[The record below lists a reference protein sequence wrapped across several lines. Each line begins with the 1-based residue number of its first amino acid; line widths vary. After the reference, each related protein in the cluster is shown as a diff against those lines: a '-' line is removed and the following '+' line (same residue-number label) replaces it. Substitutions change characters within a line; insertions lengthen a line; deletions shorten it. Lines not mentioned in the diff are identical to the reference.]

1 MVTTKEEE
9 EEHVMHPKEA
19 EDDDIEDSDS
29 DFDPIGF
36 GIEERIRQVQ
46 SWFFFPAAEMIY
58 LIQGRRNVKNI
69 GSGQAYVVGEAK
81 VKSIAIENIFYIE
94 IFRIMHC

>member
-1 MVTTKEEE
+1 MSQLKKLKQMVTTKEEE

-46 SWFFFPAAEMIY
+46 SWFFFLLMIY
-58 LIQGRRNVKNI
+58 LMQGRRNLKNL
-69 GSGQAYVVGEAK
+69 GGDKGLFHLYLSELAL
-81 VKSIAIENIFYIE
+81 
-94 IFRIMHC
+94 

>member
-19 EDDDIEDSDS
+19 EEDDIEDSDS

-46 SWFFFPAAEMIY
+46 S
-58 LIQGRRNVKNI
+58 
-69 GSGQAYVVGEAK
+69 
-81 VKSIAIENIFYIE
+81 
-94 IFRIMHC
+94 

>member
-46 SWFFFPAAEMIY
+46 SWFFSSCRNDLPNTGALECQKHWVGTS
-58 LIQGRRNVKNI
+58 LCGGWGQGEK
-69 GSGQAYVVGEAK
+69 YCYWK
-81 VKSIAIENIFYIE
+81 
-94 IFRIMHC
+94 

>member
-19 EDDDIEDSDS
+19 EEDDIEDSDS

-46 SWFFFPAAEMIY
+46 SWFFFPAKEMIY
-58 LIQGRRNVKNI
+58 LIQGRRNVKNM
-69 GSGQAYVVGEAK
+69 SGQAYVVPTY
-81 VKSIAIENIFYIE
+81 IFDIP
-94 IFRIMHC
+94 MSL

>member
-19 EDDDIEDSDS
+19 EEDDIEDSDS

-46 SWFFFPAAEMIY
+46 SCFFLFQ
-58 LIQGRRNVKNI
+58 LQK
-69 GSGQAYVVGEAK
+69 
-81 VKSIAIENIFYIE
+81 
-94 IFRIMHC
+94 

>member
-1 MVTTKEEE
+1 MSQHKKLKLKSLHFQMSWVTWSFSLLKKLKQMVTTKEEE

-46 SWFFFPAAEMIY
+46 SWFFFQ
-58 LIQGRRNVKNI
+58 LQKW
-69 GSGQAYVVGEAK
+69 
-81 VKSIAIENIFYIE
+81 FT
-94 IFRIMHC
+94 

>member
-46 SWFFFPAAEMIY
+46 SWFFFQ
-58 LIQGRRNVKNI
+58 LQKW
-69 GSGQAYVVGEAK
+69 
-81 VKSIAIENIFYIE
+81 FT
-94 IFRIMHC
+94 